1 MSAVGHRPAT
11 TSAVTPARTEPA
23 VTVRGLRRSFGD
35 RVVLDDL
42 ELQVQPGEFVA
53 LIGRSGTGKS
63 TLLRAV
69 AGLDTAVE
77 GEIRIAGEGAHP
89 GRGVAVAFQDARL
102 VPWKRVAANVALGLR
117 VEDPK
122 TVARRALDE
131 VGLSERANAWP
142 LTLSGGEAQ
151 RVSLARALAREPR
164 LLVLDEPFGALDA
177 LTRLAMQEL
186 VLGLWKRH
194 APAVLL
200 VTHDVDEALALA
212 DRVLVLT
219 GGRIAHQARISAAR
233 PRDRDSAELIELHDR
248 LLRELGVDT
257 KGHA

>member
-1 MSAVGHRPAT
+1 MSAVSAPA
-11 TSAVTPARTEPA
+11 AAPVRTEPA
-23 VTVRGLRRSFGD
+23 VSVRGLRRAFGD

-42 ELQVQPGEFVA
+42 ELQVEPGEFVA

-69 AGLDTAVE
+69 AGLETGVE
-77 GEIRIAGEGAHP
+77 GEIRVAGDGARP

-117 VEDPK
+117 VDNPK
-122 TVARRALDE
+122 TVARGALDE

-186 VLGLWKRH
+186 VLGLWERH

-212 DRVLVLT
+212 DRVLVLS
-219 GGRIAHQARISAAR
+219 GGRITHQTRIAALR

>member
-1 MSAVGHRPAT
+1 MSAVSDVPA
-11 TSAVTPARTEPA
+11 ATPARTEPA
-23 VTVRGLRRSFGD
+23 VTVRGLRRAFGD
-35 RVVLDDL
+35 RVVLEDL
-42 ELQVQPGEFVA
+42 ELQIEPGEFVA
-53 LIGRSGTGKS
+53 LIGRSGSGKS

-69 AGLDTAVE
+69 AGLDTGVE
-77 GEIRIAGEGAHP
+77 GEIQVAGEGARP
-89 GRGVAVAFQDARL
+89 GREVSVAFQDARL

-117 VEDPK
+117 VDDRG
-122 TVARRALDE
+122 TVARRALEE
-131 VGLSERANAWP
+131 VGLTERANAWP

-186 VLGLWKRH
+186 VLGLWERH

-212 DRVLVLT
+212 DRVLVLS
-219 GGRIAHQARISAAR
+219 GGRIAHQTRISAAR
-233 PRDRDSAELIELHDR
+233 PRIRDSAELIELHDR